1 MTKGKM
7 KFEEGLAS
15 LEAIVEELESGDLT
29 LDQSLARY
37 EEGVKVFKK
46 CHEMLRDA
54 ERRVEALLKA
64 EDGSRQVVPF
74 ETEETAKKKSPGS
87 ASK

>member
-1 MTKGKM
+1 MTKGKL

-29 LDQSLARY
+29 LDESLARY
-37 EEGVKVFKK
+37 EEGVKIFKK

-64 EDGSRQVVPF
+64 ENGARQVVPF
-74 ETEETAKKKSPGS
+74 EAEEPKGKKSK
-87 ASK
+87 SK